1 MTEFPETGS
10 GWNATAGVDGGGG
23 LAVLPGAYV
32 GLFSSTIH
40 LDDPSASFS
49 VSAMFNAGPSGP
61 VTTQEMGYPSF
72 FALGFG
78 DPSTNKQLGIV
89 LNAFEDNSIDASLWT
104 LEAPIEISTST
115 GPFSLS
121 EGNWYKLNSRF
132 AWDASNSEWLVQLE
146 VIDFG
151 ETGTAPLETVYA
163 ASTTYGGLEAADFND
178 GFQIV
183 MTAFNGSNFFTQ
195 GVTAVDNI
203 VVVPEPSAYAAV
215 LAGFSLCCAMRLR
228 RRSRRA

>member
-1 MTEFPETGS
+1 MTFPHSLKAGAILAILMVPVLTAQAFNLDFDQSSDLDQVTLTEFPETGS

-23 LAVLPGAYV
+23 LAVLSGAYV

-40 LDDPSASFS
+40 PDDPSASFS

-89 LNAFEDNSIDASLWT
+89 LNALEDNSIDASLWT

-146 VIDFG
+146 
-151 ETGTAPLETVYA
+151 
-163 ASTTYGGLEAADFND
+163 
-178 GFQIV
+178 
-183 MTAFNGSNFFTQ
+183 
-195 GVTAVDNI
+195 
-203 VVVPEPSAYAAV
+203 
-215 LAGFSLCCAMRLR
+215 
-228 RRSRRA
+228 